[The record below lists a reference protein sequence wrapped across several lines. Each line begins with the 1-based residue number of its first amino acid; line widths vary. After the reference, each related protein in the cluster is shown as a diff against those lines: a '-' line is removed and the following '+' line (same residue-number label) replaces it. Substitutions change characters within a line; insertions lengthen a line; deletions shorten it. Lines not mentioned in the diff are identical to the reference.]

1 MAQQTDNPLDENGYP
16 VYGTFRQPAKQ
27 QTAVEWL
34 VDIIERYIEHLSEE
48 ELDNLYNMFKQAKAM
63 EMEQMEDCWIAA
75 HQAGRFEGKGIA
87 EEDWQTFFNYYNE
100 TYSAQQ

>member
-1 MAQQTDNPLDENGYP
+1 MA
-16 VYGTFRQPAKQ
+16 Q

-34 VDIIERYIEHLSEE
+34 IY
-48 ELDNLYNMFKQAKAM
+48 ELNTRQKPLYNNQIDELFEKAKQIEK
-63 EMEQMEDCWIAA
+63 ENLEDCWIAA

-100 TYSAQQ
+100 TYGK